1 MKALA
6 FALALLASL
15 AHAAGKKYE
24 GPTLPAKSLSKD
36 DPLSL
41 DGLLDPGEPTP
52 EILPAPES
60 LPDPRGAKS
69 RTYSAKADLIAAAND
84 YRRKAELFRKTQIS
98 KDALRSSATQ
108 VAIAAKAYRA
118 SLRR

>member
-6 FALALLASL
+6 FAFALLAPL
-15 AHAAGKKYE
+15 AHAAEKKYE

-41 DGLLDPGEPTP
+41 DALLDPGEPVP

-60 LPDPRGAKS
+60 LPDPRGTKP
-69 RTYSAKADLIAAAND
+69 RTDSAKTDLIAAAND
-84 YRRKAELFRKTQIS
+84 YRRKTELFRKAQIN
-98 KDALRSSATQ
+98 KDALRSSAIQ